1 MLKQSL
7 DLEVGV
13 LFFCVAVSVMLNA
26 DSAVKN
32 SYLPDDKS
40 DNINI

>member
-13 LFFCVAVSVMLNA
+13 LFFLRCSFSDAERRFSR
-26 DSAVKN
+26 KN